1 MIVSR
6 LFFNESCVSC
16 EIVYCL
22 SCEIDEFCVSCE
34 IDVSCVSCAIVSC
47 LSCAIVSCASE
58 IEFCVFCAIV
68 SCVFCGIGLLFFEY
82 STFWPCIFE
91 CNLVFFLSYDSGFLS
106 MAYFDRVSLNVIFC

>member
-6 LFFNESCVSC
+6 LVLNECCVSC
-16 EIVYCL
+16 ERVCCL
-22 SCEIDEFCVSCE
+22 SCEI
-34 IDVSCVSCAIVSC
+34 
-47 LSCAIVSCASE
+47 VSCASCE
-58 IEFCVFCAIV
+58 IEFCVSCAIV